1 MEGTRRPET
10 ETGRIRSILD
20 LVPVGVLRLA
30 PTGEILYANLAAAQS
45 LSMPTEEIEKRQAT
59 ENTWGVAW
67 EDGSADDI
75 TPAWILETL
84 QSGVPVRNAV
94 HSIFTDDP
102 EKTRWVLVNMEP
114 MVDAD
119 GVVAE
124 VVLTFQDIT
133 ERKREAIRTEQLQ
146 EQLLQSQKIEAVGR
160 LAGGVA
166 HDFNNLLTCITGNI
180 SLLQN
185 GDSEPTKAGESL
197 AEAADA
203 ARRAADLTRQL
214 LAFSRKQHIEPRRL
228 DLAELV
234 EGLGRMLQRLI
245 GEHIVLEIEKQG
257 GSCCVMADPGQLEQV
272 IVNLVVNARD
282 AMPSGGRLSIHV
294 GAEEAI
300 EDPEE
305 TGEFLDPDEY
315 LVLTIQDTGVGI
327 PRENLDRL
335 FEPFYT
341 TKPQGEGTGLGLST
355 AYGIIKQHGGKIT
368 VASEPGAGTSFTI
381 LLPRTTED
389 DTEELR
395 TVKPDALPGGG
406 ETILVVEDE
415 ELVRRIIE
423 RILGRLGYRL
433 LLASQGSQALE
444 LSRNHTEPIDLL
456 LTDVVMP
463 GMSGYE
469 LAEAIRKER
478 QDIAVLFSSGYS
490 EEDIFRYTSLEE
502 REVHFLSKPY
512 SPKDLAGAVRKA
524 LDDS

>member
-1 MEGTRRPET
+1 MKSTRRPET

-20 LVPVGVLRLA
+20 LVPAGVIRQSSDGTINYANRVASEIFSMAEEDIEGRTHGDPVWQMILEDGTPVPGEEHPSMVTIR
-30 PTGEILYANLAAAQS
+30 TGERSRNVVRGLFSGEPSQ
-45 LSMPTEEIEKRQAT
+45 
-59 ENTWGVAW
+59 
-67 EDGSADDI
+67 
-75 TPAWILETL
+75 TL
-84 QSGVPVRNAV
+84 WLLIS
-94 HSIFTDDP
+94 T
-102 EKTRWVLVNMEP
+102 EP

-119 GVVAE
+119 GTVIE
-124 VVLTFQDIT
+124 VVITFQDIT
-133 ERKREAIRTEQLQ
+133 ERKRQATRTKQLQ
-146 EQLLQSQKIEAVGR
+146 EQLLQSQKMEAVGR

-180 SLLQN
+180 ALLQD
-185 GDSEPTKAGESL
+185 GDSEETTDGESL

-228 DLAELV
+228 DLAELM
-234 EGLGRMLQRLI
+234 EELGRMLRRLI
-245 GEHIVLEIEKQG
+245 GEHIVLEIEPQG
-257 GSCCVMADPGQLEQV
+257 GPYCVMADPGQIEQV

-282 AMPSGGRLSIHV
+282 AMPSGGRLLIQI
-294 GAEEAI
+294 GAEQSV
-300 EDPEE
+300 EDPED

-315 LVLTIQDTGVGI
+315 LALTAQDTGIGI
-327 PRENLDRL
+327 QRENLDRV

-355 AYGIIKQHGGKIT
+355 AYGIIKQHGGVVT
-368 VASEPGAGTSFTI
+368 VASEAGEGTTFTI
-381 LLPRTTED
+381 LLPRAKDCDAAASPRAEAN
-389 DTEELR
+389 
-395 TVKPDALPGGG
+395 ALPHGD

-415 ELVRRIIE
+415 DLVRRIIE

-433 LLASQGSQALE
+433 LLASRGSQALE

-456 LTDVVMP
+456 LTDIVMP

-469 LAEAIRKER
+469 LAEAIRQER
-478 QDIAVLFSSGYS
+478 QDISVLFSSGYS
-490 EEDIFRYTSLEE
+490 EEDIFRCSSLEE
-502 REVHFLSKPY
+502 REVYFLSKPY